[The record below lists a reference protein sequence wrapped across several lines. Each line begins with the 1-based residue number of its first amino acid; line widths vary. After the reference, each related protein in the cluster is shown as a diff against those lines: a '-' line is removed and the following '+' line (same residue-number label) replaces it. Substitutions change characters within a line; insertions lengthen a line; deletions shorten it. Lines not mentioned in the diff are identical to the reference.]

1 MTISLKEFMD
11 LKEASTSNVYQD
23 HMKVMKDLAGG
34 MSSANLAKLER
45 TVKASKNSFLIK
57 RFNDF
62 KKAHLKAKQQGQFFT
77 RAIEMYR

>member
-11 LKEASTSNVYQD
+11 LEESSAGDVYQD

-45 TVKASKNSFLIK
+45 TVKASKNRK
-57 RFNDF
+57 CR
-62 KKAHLKAKQQGQFFT
+62 
-77 RAIEMYR
+77 

>member
-1 MTISLKEFMD
+1 
-11 LKEASTSNVYQD
+11 
-23 HMKVMKDLAGG
+23 MKDLAGG

>member
-11 LKEASTSNVYQD
+11 LEEASTSNVYQD

>member
-11 LKEASTSNVYQD
+11 LEEASTSDVYQD

-45 TVKASKNSFLIK
+45 TVKGTRNSFLIK
-57 RFNDF
+57 KFNEF
-62 KKAHLKAKQQGQFFT
+62 KKAHLKARQQGQFFT
-77 RAIEMYR
+77 RAIEMNR

>member
-1 MTISLKEFMD
+1 MAISLKEFMD
-11 LKEASTSNVYQD
+11 LEESSAGDVYQD

>member
-11 LKEASTSNVYQD
+11 LEESSAGDVYQD

-34 MSSANLAKLER
+34 MSTANLAKLER

>member
-11 LKEASTSNVYQD
+11 LEESSAGDVYQD

>member
-11 LKEASTSNVYQD
+11 LEESSAGDVYQD

-57 RFNDF
+57 SGI
-62 KKAHLKAKQQGQFFT
+62 KLKIKDL
-77 RAIEMYR
+77 I